1 MKRAYS
7 VQNVLDAKFNVLPFD
22 GQWLDAMGCPQ
33 LGGSWL
39 IYGAPKNGKTTLAMQ
54 IAKYMCKFAKVAY
67 NSVEEGL
74 SLSIR
79 AAIQRTYM
87 EDVRRRFLL
96 LDKEDVQDITERLS
110 RRLSPDVII
119 VDSVQ
124 FLGLKWSEYKQLKDS
139 FPNKLF
145 IYISHIDGNKP
156 EGSVAQKIWRDSN
169 VYIRVEGFRGFPVS
183 RYGGGKYININED
196 LAVKYWGLNDGK

>member
-7 VQNVLDAKFNVLPFD
+7 VSNVMNAKFKTLPFD
-22 GQWLDAMGCPQ
+22 GQWLEAVGCPQ

-39 IYGAPKNGKTTLAMQ
+39 IYGAPKNGKTSLAMQ
-54 IAKYMCKFAKVAY
+54 AAKYLCRFTKVAY
-67 NSVEEGL
+67 NSVVEGL

-79 AAIQRTYM
+79 SAMQRLNM
-87 EDVRRRFLL
+87 EEVSRRFVL
-96 LDKEDVQDITERLS
+96 LDKEDVKDLTERLS
-110 RRLSPDVII
+110 KRCSPDVVI

-124 FLGLKWSEYKQLKDS
+124 FMGLKWSEYKTLKDN

-145 IYISHIDGNKP
+145 IYVSHIDGNKP

-169 VYIRVEGFRGFPVS
+169 VYIRVEGFRGFPVG
-183 RYGGGKYININED
+183 RYGGGKHLDISKEK
-196 LAVKYWGLNDGK
+196 ASAYWGLNNAE